1 MGYANIW
8 LMGKK
13 IVKVNLAS
21 GPASTNS
28 WINFDSGLLPLLSK
42 FPALRRLLL
51 RLGLLSEFYNEDW
64 PKIRLVD
71 ISRELPLSDNSVDF
85 VYCSQALE
93 HFEYWQT
100 ENILGEMYRI
110 LKPGGIVR
118 VSVPDIDKMVQLYL
132 EENKDNPSDAARNLN
147 LLWWGHE
154 KDVKPENFLIK
165 LSHHFIR
172 PHQWQYNKASMEELL
187 KKVDFRKITLR
198 SFRRGRVPGL
208 KGVELEIHRDH
219 SLFLEAQKS
228 NVQQKQQ

>member
-1 MGYANIW
+1 MS
-8 LMGKK
+8 KK
-13 IVKVNLAS
+13 AVKVNLAS

-28 WINFDSGLLPLLSK
+28 WINFDSGVLPLLSK
-42 FPALRRLLL
+42 FPAVRRLLV
-51 RLGLLSEFYNEDW
+51 RFGLLPEFYNEDW

-71 ISRELPLSDNSVDF
+71 ISKKLPLSDDSVDF

-100 ENILGEMYRI
+100 ENILGEMHRI

-132 EENKDNPSDAARNLN
+132 KENKNDLSEAARNLN

-154 KDVKPENFLIK
+154 KDVKPGNFLIK
-165 LSHHFIR
+165 LSHRFIR
-172 PHQWQYNKASMEELL
+172 PHQWHYNKTAMGQLL
-187 KKVDFRKITLR
+187 KKVGFRKVTPR
-198 SFRRGRVPGL
+198 PFRMGQVPGL

-219 SLFLEAQKS
+219 SLFLEAAK
-228 NVQQKQQ
+228 